1 MYIVHSDVQVVFMFT
16 ERFIRYIKFEKRYS
30 PHTVSAYQSDLDQF
44 ISFLNNPEK
53 KSPPPPS
60 IITDPS
66 EITHYHIRNWM
77 VELMNQQIIAR
88 SINRKIATL
97 RKYFKF
103 LLQEGVIQ
111 INPASKINTP
121 KIPKNLPVIIED
133 ARLIQMLD
141 ENEVFSKDFKGVR
154 DKLIIEM
161 LFGTGMRLSELLGLK
176 ETDIN
181 VYEDTIKVLGKRNK
195 ERIIPVNKELMSL
208 LAEYLELKKNQNFNN
223 NSLMLIVTD
232 KGANA
237 YAKLIYLTVQK
248 YLSYISTQEKK
259 SPHVLRHTFATS
271 LLNRGAD
278 LNAIKELLGHAN
290 LSATQIYTHNS
301 VERLKSIYKQAHPKA

>member
-1 MYIVHSDVQVVFMFT
+1 MFIT
-16 ERFIRYIKFEKRYS
+16 RFIQHIKFEKRYS

-44 ISFLNNPEK
+44 ISYLNNPEHAD
-53 KSPPPPS
+53 PAPEPEIIHPS
-60 IITDPS
+60 QV
-66 EITHYHIRNWM
+66 THHLIRNWM
-77 VELMNQQIIAR
+77 VELMNHDLTTR

-103 LLQEGVIQ
+103 LLQEGVITH
-111 INPASKINTP
+111 NPASKINTP
-121 KIPKNLPVIIED
+121 KIPKNLPVVVED
-133 ARLIQMLD
+133 VKLTQMLD
-141 ENEVFSKDFKGVR
+141 DNEVFTNDFEGTR
-154 DKLIIEM
+154 DKLVIEM
-161 LFGTGMRLSELLGLK
+161 LFGTGMRLAELLGVK

-181 VYEDTIKVLGKRNK
+181 IYEGTVKVLGKRNK
-195 ERIIPVNKELMSL
+195 QRLIPINHELKL
-208 LAEYLELKKNQNFNN
+208 LIADYLVLKKNQNFDN
-223 NSLMLIVTD
+223 NSLTLLVTN
-232 KGANA
+232 KGADA
-237 YAKLIYLTVQK
+237 YPKLIYLIVQK
-248 YLSYISTQEKK
+248 YLSHISTQNKK